1 MAGKVEK
8 LMYLNWGKSIS
19 SGEGDNLDYHLLV
32 YHCLDVAAVGTTL
45 LENDKLLLEKFK
57 EHIPLDDEQIISL
70 VSFYLAI
77 HDLGKFSERFQNL
90 QPNLLISLR
99 GHDSN
104 RSYTLRHD
112 SMGFYLWRTI
122 WQTVWNENWLCL
134 DKSTFNSLDWNDII
148 LPWIKS
154 VTGHHGN
161 PPKPYM
167 DNGIAV
173 NQNELFT
180 EEDLSMA
187 SSYVQKVSS
196 LLLKDA
202 FKGLSGPEGYEYEF
216 EDLETAFK
224 STSWLLAG
232 IVIVSDWIG
241 SSNEQFEYL
250 SVLFPLEEYW
260 EKYALPSAE
269 KALNNSGI
277 LPSVISP
284 STGMDILFPKIDV
297 PSPMQDHISSCP
309 IADSAQ
315 LFILEDT
322 TGSGKTE
329 AALCLAHRIMAK
341 GIANG
346 IYFGLPTMATS
357 NAMYG
362 RLMDSYKKLYVPN
375 SLPSLVLA
383 HGQSHLLHVFSKS
396 IDTEVHESSNYG
408 DASSN
413 DATVSSQCS
422 TWIADNR
429 KKALLAD
436 VGVGT
441 IDQALLGVL
450 PSNHQS
456 LRLLGLSR
464 NVLIVDEVH
473 AYDPYMHRLLCSL
486 LEFHASLGGSAIL
499 LSATLPVKHR
509 QELASHFCRGLG
521 CSVDAISSDKYP
533 LVTHV
538 CESGLSEI
546 QIEPRVGTERT
557 VNVEFFNDESSVRE
571 RLVKCSIEGKCCCWI
586 RNTVDDAI
594 ESYDILVSELGSDSV
609 ILFHAR
615 YAMGDRLKIEND
627 VLSAFGKESD
637 VQKRKGKVL
646 VATQVVEQ
654 SLDIDFDYMVTDL
667 APIDLIFQRA
677 GRLQRHCRDKNGAL
691 SDRDERGTPLLGIL
705 SPKLG
710 GDISSDWYSDMF
722 PKGAYVYQSH
732 GQLWLTANLLAERG
746 KFCIPDESR
755 YFIECVFGKDAGTKV
770 PSELKVL
777 DERAYGDSMAQTSMA
792 NFKSLNFSQG
802 YERSGTQWLDD
813 VVTPTRLGESVNI
826 HLARFENGILVPMVK
841 SDRFSWEMSQLSV
854 SGGRIRYSDD
864 YDKEVNELI
873 QKAQD
878 SMKDKGKWS
887 ILIPMFSDDGI
898 NWKGTAKDKYN
909 RQVKLVYNSE
919 IGLCLNKE

>member
-1 MAGKVEK
+1 MGD
-8 LMYLNWGKSIS
+8 MYKNWGKSVFADS
-19 SGEGDNLDYHLLV
+19 NSNSDYHLLA
-32 YHCLDVAAVGTTL
+32 YHCLDVAATG
-45 LENDKLLLEKFK
+45 NLLLRKDNLILQKFK
-57 EHIPLDDEQIISL
+57 DYIPLNDEQIISL

-90 QPNLLISLR
+90 QPDILMSLR
-99 GHDSN
+99 GHGSN
-104 RSYTLRHD
+104 KSYILRHD

-134 DKSTFNSLDWNDII
+134 DKSSFDSFDWNDLI
-148 LPWIKS
+148 LPWVIS

-161 PPKPYM
+161 PPKRYM
-167 DNGIAV
+167 DNGLAV

-180 EEDLSMA
+180 EEDLAMA

-232 IVIVSDWIG
+232 TVIVSDWIG
-241 SSNEQFEYL
+241 SSNEQFPYF
-250 SVLFPLEEYW
+250 STSIPLEEYW

-277 LPSVISP
+277 LPSVISLI
-284 STGMDILFPKIDV
+284 TGMGILFPKVDV
-297 PSPMQDHISSCP
+297 PSPMQDHISSCF
-309 IADSAQ
+309 IADNAQ
-315 LFILEDT
+315 LFILEDA

-362 RLMDSYKKLYVPN
+362 RLVDSHKKLYEHN

-383 HGQSHLLHVFSKS
+383 HGQSHLLDVYSKS
-396 IDTEVHESSNYG
+396 IGVESDENSNYG
-408 DASSN
+408 YSSS
-413 DATVSSQCS
+413 DDDTVSFQCS

-429 KKALLAD
+429 KKALLAN

-441 IDQALLGVL
+441 IDQALLGIL

-499 LSATLPVKHR
+499 LSATLPIKYR
-509 QELASHFCRGLG
+509 QELASHFCRGRG
-521 CSVDAISSDKYP
+521 YSIEGISSGNYP
-533 LVTHV
+533 LITHV
-538 CESGLSEI
+538 CESDLSEI
-546 QIEPRVGTERT
+546 QIEPRAGTERT
-557 VNVEFFNDESSVRE
+557 VNVEFFNDESSIRE
-571 RLVKCSIEGKCCCWI
+571 KLVKCSIEGKCCCWI

-594 ESYDILVSELGSDSV
+594 ETYDTLVSELGKESV

-615 YAMGDRLKIEND
+615 YVMGDRLNIEND
-627 VLSAFGKESD
+627 VLNTFGKETD

-646 VATQVVEQ
+646 IATQVVEQ

-691 SDRDERGTPLLGIL
+691 SDCDERGIPLLGIL
-705 SPKLG
+705 SPKLNG
-710 GDISSDWYSDMF
+710 EISADWYSDMF

-732 GQLWLTANLLAERG
+732 GQLWLTANLLAERR

-755 YFIECVFGKDAGTKV
+755 YFIEGVFGKDASTKV

-826 HLARFENGILVPMVK
+826 RLARFEDGILIPMVK
-841 SDRFSWEMSQLSV
+841 SDTFSWELSQLCV
-854 SGGRIRYSDD
+854 SGGRIRYSED
-864 YDKEVNELI
+864 YGKEVNELI
-873 QKAQD
+873 QKVQD

-887 ILIPMFSDDGI
+887 ILIPMFSEDGD

-909 RQVKLVYNSE
+909 NQIQLVYNSE
-919 IGLCLNKE
+919 IGLCINK